1 MTAGGTPTRRGRLPV
16 TVLVVAFVAAL
27 AAAPAEAQK
36 KRKGPGSVNI
46 TQTGGPI
53 PDRGP
58 GATGIFGQLVSTINV
73 GKQFKGRR
81 IRDVNVTVQ
90 LTGLGPSPNSL
101 EDIRI
106 LLTAPNGATS
116 ELVLVGDLFPGN
128 LAGPLTLDD
137 ETPLFIATSAISFG
151 DPDALLAP
159 YQGVAQTA
167 GVPLANLD
175 NGRVPG
181 AWTLRAVDTVATATS
196 TLNSWRLNVVA
207 GRPFRTK

>member
-1 MTAGGTPTRRGRLPV
+1 MTAGGTPTRRGRLSV
-16 TVLVVAFVAAL
+16 TVLVVALAAAL

-36 KRKGPGSVNI
+36 KKKGAGSVNI
-46 TQTGGPI
+46 TQAGGPI

-58 GATGIFGQLVSTINV
+58 GADGIYGQLVSTINV
-73 GKQFKGRR
+73 GKQFKGRKV
-81 IRDVNVTVQ
+81 RDVNVTVQ
-90 LTGLGPSPNSL
+90 LTGAGPGPNSL
-101 EDIRI
+101 GDLLI

-116 ELVLVGDLFPGN
+116 ELVVDGDLFPGN

-137 ETPLFIATSAISFG
+137 ESPLYIAATATPFG

-159 YQGVAQTA
+159 FQGVAQPD

-175 NGRVPG
+175 NGGVRG
-181 AWTLRAVDTVATATS
+181 AWTLRVLDEVNTDTS
-196 TLNSWRLNVVA
+196 FLNSWRLNVVA